1 MSRFKWQNAECSFWR
16 SKLWKPVAVGQVFL
30 SHWSLSAGR
39 VPAVGLI
46 FTLISPAL
54 LMQTE
59 LTSALQVSHS
69 TPNPFS
75 HHCCSSNAKSYLLSL
90 IPADPQLLV
99 SFPVLLHS
107 SLCLFFCSPFFLT
120 ALIFFSLLNSFF
132 FIRPMSQRV
141 SEAWA
146 RGLQARTMEWLWW
159 EEKCSNWS
167 GMSSP
172 SLAMQIKQL
181 KLSLKSLL
189 KRQTENNRQIFF
201 FC

>member
-75 HHCCSSNAKSYLLSL
+75 HHCSSSNAKSYLLSL

-120 ALIFFSLLNSFF
+120 ALIFFPFWTHSFSSDQWVREF
-132 FIRPMSQRV
+132 LKLGPEVCKHEQ
-141 SEAWA
+141 
-146 RGLQARTMEWLWW
+146 
-159 EEKCSNWS
+159 WS
-167 GMSSP
+167 GSGGRRNAVTDQACP
-172 SLAMQIKQL
+172 PLP
-181 KLSLKSLL
+181 LL
-189 KRQTENNRQIFF
+189 CK
-201 FC
+201 